1 MFLVLD
7 LCNCFDHFP
16 LSPAHGFE
24 SIQNVSC
31 CICTDCS
38 LKVCIAIFVFVPS
51 LRPTFL
57 VLAGDRLSKVQTC
70 DACCLTLSDPRP
82 V

>member
-1 MFLVLD
+1 MFLVLN

-24 SIQNVSC
+24 SIQN
-31 CICTDCS
+31 CS

-57 VLAGDRLSKVQTC
+57 VRAGDRLSKVQTC